1 MKKFRIFFLLLTG
14 IVLVTTCFTACVPEE
29 TNYNRSDLI
38 GKWVLTSNG
47 TTGTEY
53 WRYDADSSGVTWDT
67 ADDVSEDEGQAFT
80 WTLDGDQLTQI
91 HKFESSG
98 AVVPKVYTVTTLT
111 ASKMVYKDNY
121 SQTFQFTKVN

>member
-1 MKKFRIFFLLLTG
+1 M
-14 IVLVTTCFTACVPEE
+14 LVATCFTACVPEE
-29 TNYNRSDLI
+29 TNYNRTDLI

-53 WRYDADSSGVTWDT
+53 WRYDADFSGATWDT

-98 AVVPKVYTVTTLT
+98 AVVPKVYTITALT
-111 ASKMVYKDNY
+111 ASKLVYKDNY